1 MPRQEAT
8 VDVQVFSLTFAVD
21 DTVEY
26 GSYVIS
32 VQALETYNYAEE
44 TVETASVSAE
54 VTITETTAVAGD
66 IDGDGFV
73 SIADALKL
81 IRVILN
87 NQTIA
92 NADVNGDGKVGIAD
106 VIRIMKLIAQ

>member
-1 MPRQEAT
+1 M
-8 VDVQVFSLTFAVD
+8 AVD

-44 TVETASVSAE
+44 AVETASVSAE

-66 IDGDGFV
+66 VDGDG
-73 SIADALKL
+73 
-81 IRVILN
+81 RVTVKDVLLLARAIVN
-87 NQTIA
+87 GRTVGNG
-92 NADVNGDGKVGIAD
+92 DVNGDKKVNLLD
-106 VIRIMKLIAQ
+106 VVNIVQLIAQ